1 MTRTPWHKMHKGA
14 WPLWW
19 LAAFFGII
27 FIANI
32 ILVFLATDSWTGLET
47 EDAYEKGRLYNDKLA
62 AAEAQ
67 KQLGWIA
74 DLTLTGNRLELDLLS
89 KESEPVGSAEVVVQ
103 IRRPTHEGHDF
114 AVKMAEQQPGRYI
127 ANLEFPL
134 AGQWEA
140 ELTARREGAVFRLKQ
155 RFTVK

>member
-1 MTRTPWHKMHKGA
+1 MTRPSWRQMYKGA

-32 ILVFLATDSWTGLET
+32 FLVFFATESWTGLET

-62 AAEAQ
+62 AAERQ
-67 KQLGWIA
+67 KNLGWTA
-74 DLTLTGNRLELDLLS
+74 ELRLSGNRLDLDLKS
-89 KESEPVGSAEVVVQ
+89 KDAQAISAAEVSVQ
-103 IRRPTHEGHDF
+103 MRRPTHEGHDF
-114 AVKMAEQQPGRYI
+114 SVKLAEQQPGRYV

-140 ELTARREGAVFRLKQ
+140 DVTVRKADEVFRLKQ